1 MKNISIIGKVNGN
14 IFTQQFES
22 GAVGGRIP
30 VIVSESWETEGGERR
45 ERETRFTV
53 EVWNNTALF
62 CANRF
67 KDGDAIF
74 IDGDLK
80 VREYIRQSDNALQA
94 RLVIA
99 AHRVLPLGDTAETYI
114 RFRGI
119 GNLGADPE
127 MRYTNEAGIPVT
139 NARIAF
145 NRRFTDS
152 AGERQED
159 TLWSDMTAWNGLA
172 ENLDQYTRQGSKLY
186 VEGERVELDFYKT
199 NAGEDRVKFVLTASF
214 IQFLDRAPSD
224 GVPAGTPAGD
234 SSEGQGDDLPW

>member
-30 VIVSESWETEGGERR
+30 VIVSESWETESDDRR
-45 ERETRFTV
+45 ERETHFTV

-62 CANRF
+62 CADRF

-80 VREYIRQSDNALQA
+80 VREYNRQSDNALQA
-94 RLVIA
+94 RIVIA
-99 AHRVLPLGDTAETYI
+99 AHRVLPMGDTDETYI

-145 NRRFTDS
+145 NRRFKDS
-152 AGERQED
+152 AGEPQED
-159 TLWSDMTAWNGLA
+159 TLWADMTTWNGLA
-172 ENLDQYTRQGSKLY
+172 ENLDQYTRRGSKLY

-199 NAGEDRVKFVLTASF
+199 KEGEDRVKFVMTASF

-224 GVPAGTPAGD
+224 GAPAGAPAGD
-234 SSEGQGDDLPW
+234 GSEQQGDDMPW

>member
-1 MKNISIIGKVNGN
+1 MKNITIIGKVSGN
-14 IFTQQFES
+14 VFTQQFES

-30 VIVSESWETEGGERR
+30 VVVRESWETEGGERR
-45 ERETRFTV
+45 ERETQFTV

-67 KDGDAIF
+67 KEGDAIF
-74 IDGDLK
+74 VDGDLK
-80 VREYIRQSDNALQA
+80 MREYNRQSDGALQA
-94 RLVIA
+94 RMVIA
-99 AHRVLPLGDTAETYI
+99 AHRVLPLGDTSETYI

-127 MRYTNEAGIPVT
+127 MRYTNEAGIAVT

-159 TLWSDMTAWNGLA
+159 TLWTDLTAWNGLA

-186 VEGERVELDFYKT
+186 VEGERVELRFHKT

-224 GVPAGTPAGD
+224 SAPAGAPAGNGT
-234 SSEGQGDDLPW
+234 EQQGDDLPW

>member
-1 MKNISIIGKVNGN
+1 MKNISIIGKVSGN
-14 IFTQQFES
+14 VFTQQFES

-45 ERETRFTV
+45 ERETQFTV

-67 KDGDAIF
+67 KEGDAIF
-74 IDGDLK
+74 VDGDLK
-80 VREYIRQSDNALQA
+80 VREYNRQSDGALQA
-94 RLVIA
+94 RMVIA
-99 AHRVLPLGDTAETYI
+99 AHRVLPLGDTGETYI

-159 TLWSDMTAWNGLA
+159 TLWTDLTAWNGLA

-214 IQFLDRAPSD
+214 IQFLDRAPTD
-224 GVPAGTPAGD
+224 GAPAGAPAGNGT
-234 SSEGQGDDLPW
+234 EQQGDDLPW